1 MPLQDKVVTYDTRKM
16 TYAELVR
23 TIPRRLYKYR
33 PINQYALDG
42 LQNHTLWFSS
52 PGEFNDPFDCNVFC
66 FIGRNKR
73 DFEDRLEAFFSRD
86 KTIASL
92 FGKSTAGWRTKN
104 KILMDIFR
112 YFYSSRTHI
121 CCLSETCDNV
131 LMWSHYADQHAG
143 MCLVFNSH
151 KAGLIR
157 DNVLPVQYYKRYPS
171 NLVDARKIDTL
182 ESLVKQL
189 LAAKSSA
196 WSYEQE
202 WRAFMLNESGDDADN
217 VKGALYQYAPT
228 LLSGVVFGINTS
240 SSDIEQVKSA
250 LARGKFTQRVNLYQA
265 RAVKDDFTIDV
276 RKIGH
281 V

>member
-1 MPLQDKVVTYDTRKM
+1 MPVQDEVVTYDTRNM

-23 TIPRRLYKYR
+23 KIPRRLYKYR

-52 PGEFNDPFDCNVFC
+52 PGEFNDPFDCNVSC
-66 FIGRNKR
+66 FIGRNR
-73 DFEDRLEAFFSRD
+73 QDFEERLGAFLGDGLVSLLD
-86 KTIASL
+86 KSP
-92 FGKSTAGWRTKN
+92 AGWRKKN
-104 KILMDIFR
+104 EILMDIFR
-112 YFYSSRTHI
+112 DFYSSKILI
-121 CCLSETCDNV
+121 CCLSVTCDNV
-131 LMWSHYADQHAG
+131 LMWSHYAAQHKG

-202 WRAFMLNESGDDADN
+202 WRAFMLNESGGDADN
-217 VKGALYQYAPT
+217 VKGALYQYDPA
-228 LLSGVVFGINTS
+228 LLAGVVFGINTS
-240 SSDIEQVKSA
+240 SSDIERVKSA
-250 LARGKFTQRVNLYQA
+250 LAKGKFPQRVNLYQA

>member
-23 TIPRRLYKYR
+23 TIPRRLYKYQR
-33 PINQYALDG
+33 INLNAIDG
-42 LQNHTLWFSS
+42 LRNHTLWFSS
-52 PGEFNDPFDCNVFC
+52 PGEFNDPFDCNVSC
-66 FIGRNKR
+66 FIGRNR
-73 DFEDRLEAFFSRD
+73 QDFEERLGAFFGGGLVR
-86 KTIASL
+86 L
-92 FGKSTAGWRTKN
+92 LGKIPAGWRKKN

-143 MCLVFNSH
+143 MCPVFNSH

-157 DNVLPVQYYKRYPS
+157 DNVVPVQYYKRYPS

-202 WRAFMLNESGDDADN
+202 WRAFVVNDSKADVDN
-217 VKGALYQYAPT
+217 VKGALYKYDPS

-240 SSDIEQVKSA
+240 SSDIELVKSA
-250 LARGKFTQRVNLYQA
+250 LAKGKFPQRVNLYQA

>member
-1 MPLQDKVVTYDTRKM
+1 MPVQDEVVMYDTRNM

-52 PGEFNDPFDCNVFC
+52 PGEFNDPFDCNVSC
-66 FIGRNKR
+66 FIGRNR
-73 DFEDRLEAFFSRD
+73 QDFEERLGAFLGDGLVSLLD
-86 KTIASL
+86 KSP
-92 FGKSTAGWRTKN
+92 AGWRTKN

-157 DNVLPVQYYKRYPS
+157 DNVVPVQYYKRYPS

-182 ESLVKQL
+182 GSLVKQL

-202 WRAFMLNESGDDADN
+202 WRAFVVNDSKVDVDN
-217 VKGALYQYAPT
+217 VKGALYKYDPS

-240 SSDIEQVKSA
+240 SSDIELVKSA
-250 LARGKFTQRVNLYQA
+250 LAKGRFPQRVNLYQA